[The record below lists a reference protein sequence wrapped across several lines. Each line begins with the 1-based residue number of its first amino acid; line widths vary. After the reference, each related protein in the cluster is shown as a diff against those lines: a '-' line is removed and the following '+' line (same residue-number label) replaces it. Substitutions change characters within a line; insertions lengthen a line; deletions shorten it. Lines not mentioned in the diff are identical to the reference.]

1 MEFDIEDIDID
12 EVASLARLE
21 LTDEEREVLGGQLR
35 SILAHVDQLAT
46 IDTTGVAATRH
57 PIHLET
63 PFREDVVGR
72 HLSNADALD
81 NAPERDGPSFVV
93 PRVI

>member
-1 MEFDIEDIDID
+1 
-12 EVASLARLE
+12 
-21 LTDEEREVLGGQLR
+21 
-35 SILAHVDQLAT
+35 LAT

-63 PFREDVVGR
+63 PFREDIVGP

-93 PRVI
+93 PRVV